1 MDVSER
7 GFEPTLAV
15 ATHIH
20 QHKLPPR
27 ELLGEVALDKW
38 DPVLASTENA
48 VKDPA
53 CWLVR
58 TKLLDARGSR
68 HLVVCNVAV
77 LAHQI
82 EARGPI
88 VPCGHCPSPC
98 PPKRRV
104 LHAPQPSLPQVFA
117 CCIPCNET
125 CTSPPQYRPSHQE
138 HFQGQRRRLCGEISA
153 SCPAHF
159 SRMPIWN
166 SWGSPTARSRCKAQI
181 FDSLALERKASRI
194 FSIFAFQEEELSFRF
209 SAFEKDLNLALYPL
223 LEHRCSHT
231 GLHPWHCDFD
241 VLSSDGASES
251 SYRHRSYF
259 DGRCIPRCHRACLL
273 RC

>member
-1 MDVSER
+1 MTSGALPSFSESASTSDAHSASVCGPSACLSTGDSRSCFRMVPRPVLPQQRQGHRRQGWMAVSER

-68 HLVVCNVAV
+68 HLVVCRVAV

-104 LHAPQPSLPQVFA
+104 LHAPQPSLPQIFA
-117 CCIPCNET
+117 CCIPSDKT
-125 CTSPPQYRPSHQE
+125 CTSPPQDRPSHQE

-159 SRMPIWN
+159 SQDADMEFL
-166 SWGSPTARSRCKAQI
+166 GSPTTRS
-181 FDSLALERKASRI
+181 
-194 FSIFAFQEEELSFRF
+194 
-209 SAFEKDLNLALYPL
+209 P
-223 LEHRCSHT
+223 
-231 GLHPWHCDFD
+231 
-241 VLSSDGASES
+241 V
-251 SYRHRSYF
+251 
-259 DGRCIPRCHRACLL
+259 
-273 RC
+273 